1 MRGAHIPAF
10 HVHHRR
16 WALRLCDAPY
26 SRRTNFLR
34 SYLLAADGA
43 LCAELDAGAR
53 VQPTN
58 YVVSNVKR
66 MPMLKIDRNIRSQF
80 GIGEA
85 GILLSWSRAFAWS
98 CSCGLDAR
106 SDLVFLSKAILLLK
120 KKNRY
125 SKITPKNKTK
135 IAKLKICWLYYC
147 LLEHTEYVHALR
159 MQLNHG
165 IRVRYRCRIIRNA
178 YSRHTHTST
187 WLDHE
192 PFALCLLHRVA
203 VGDEL
208 TMNSAHQKECNVE

>member
-66 MPMLKIDRNIRSQF
+66 MPMLKTDRNIRSQF

-85 GILLSWSRAFAWS
+85 GILLSWSGVRLVVLMRSRCTFGS
-98 CSCGLDAR
+98 CFSLQ
-106 SDLVFLSKAILLLK
+106 SDSSVEEK
-120 KKNRY
+120 KIDTRK
-125 SKITPKNKTK
+125 
-135 IAKLKICWLYYC
+135 
-147 LLEHTEYVHALR
+147 
-159 MQLNHG
+159 
-165 IRVRYRCRIIRNA
+165 
-178 YSRHTHTST
+178 
-187 WLDHE
+187 
-192 PFALCLLHRVA
+192 
-203 VGDEL
+203 
-208 TMNSAHQKECNVE
+208 